1 MSHNHNGNG
10 QQWELEPYTACE
22 HCGDGSG
29 TVHIT
34 VSCTCGAVGVYCR
47 AHGRTDWGE
56 YSGMTC
62 AEVRRRRKTEEH
74 DRVVEEEAARDRARK
89 KAAEWELTHR
99 YRYVCEGQ
107 GYYPEANTMEEAE
120 RAAAEYTHA
129 GWDAYL
135 PAPVPV
141 TYWIT
146 DTQTGEETEY
156 REICGPEQEPEP
168 ECTDAEG
175 HVWSDI
181 NDVDDEEYI
190 EACDEDE
197 MRPSTEIDYCQ
208 KCGRYRAYY
217 RAEPERGLPRFFKYS
232 AARAK

>member
-1 MSHNHNGNG
+1 MGHNHNGKE
-10 QQWELEPYTACE
+10 QQWGLESYVSCE

-29 TVHIT
+29 AGHVT
-34 VSCTCGAVGVYCR
+34 VSCTCGAEGVYCQ

-56 YSGMTC
+56 YSGMNC
-62 AEVRRRRKTEEH
+62 AEVRRRLRAEEKDRKI
-74 DRVVEEEAARDRARK
+74 EEEAARDRARK
-89 KAAEWELTHR
+89 EAAEWDRTHR

-107 GYYPEANTMEEAE
+107 GYYPEATTLEEAE
-120 RAAAEYTHA
+120 AQAAKLTHIW
-129 GWDAYL
+129 WDAYL

-141 TYWIT
+141 AYWIT
-146 DTQTGEETEY
+146 DTQTGEELQY
-156 REICGPEQEPEP
+156 REICGPKQEDEP
-168 ECTDAEG
+168 ECTGAEG

-190 EACDEDE
+190 EACDTDE
-197 MRPSTEIDYCQ
+197 MRPSTEIDYCP

-232 AARAK
+232 KAGTK